1 MVTVGLVVVVVVFA
15 AIWASRYIKV
25 GPNEVLVVS
34 GRKHRYT
41 DPDGSVQ
48 SRGFRIRKGGGT
60 FVIPV
65 IEKVDEPVAQV
76 EKPVLSEEELF
87 QQKSLEELNKDQV
100 LKKINF
106 DFDMYAIR
114 EDMKPIMQANANW
127 LLKFASVE
135 VLVEGHCD
143 EKGTIEYNIALGE
156 KRAEA
161 ARNYLV
167 SLGLNAAKVKIISY
181 GKSKPLVQGVDEESY
196 FQNRRAE
203 FVITKK

>member
-1 MVTVGLVVVVVVFA
+1 MKKWLLAALALSLVLMFPACAKKA
-15 AIWASRYIKV
+15 AKV
-25 GPNEVLVVS
+25 
-34 GRKHRYT
+34 
-41 DPDGSVQ
+41 
-48 SRGFRIRKGGGT
+48 
-60 FVIPV
+60 
-65 IEKVDEPVAQV
+65 EPVQGPAVEQVEEPTAKV

-106 DFDMYAIR
+106 DFDMYTIR
-114 EDMKPIMQANANW
+114 EDMKPILQANANW
-127 LLKFASVE
+127 LLKFPSVE

-143 EKGTIEYNIALGE
+143 ERGTIEYNIALGE

-167 SLGLNAAKVKIISY
+167 SLGMTPAKVKIISY
-181 GKSKPLVQGVDEESY
+181 GKSKPLVQGVDEATY

>member
-1 MVTVGLVVVVVVFA
+1 MKKWLL
-15 AIWASRYIKV
+15 
-25 GPNEVLVVS
+25 VLVALSLVLMFNAC
-34 GRKHRYT
+34 GKKAAKVE
-41 DPDGSVQ
+41 PVQ
-48 SRGFRIRKGGGT
+48 G
-60 FVIPV
+60 PV
-65 IEKVDEPVAQV
+65 VEKVEEPVAQV

-106 DFDMYAIR
+106 DFDMYTIR
-114 EDMKPIMQANANW
+114 EDMKPVMQANADW

-143 EKGTIEYNIALGE
+143 ERGTIEYNIALGE

-161 ARNYLV
+161 ARNYLI
-167 SLGLNAAKVKIISY
+167 SLGLNGAKVKIISY
-181 GKSKPLVQGVDEESY
+181 GKSKPLVQGVDEATY

>member
-1 MVTVGLVVVVVVFA
+1 MKKLLLVVVALSLVLMFNACAKKAAKVAPEQGPVV
-15 AIWASRYIKV
+15 
-25 GPNEVLVVS
+25 
-34 GRKHRYT
+34 
-41 DPDGSVQ
+41 
-48 SRGFRIRKGGGT
+48 
-60 FVIPV
+60 
-65 IEKVDEPVAQV
+65 EKVEEPVAQV

-127 LLKFASVE
+127 LLKFATVE

-161 ARNYLV
+161 AKNYLV
-167 SLGLNAAKVKIISY
+167 SLGMNAAKVKIISY
-181 GKSKPLVQGVDEESY
+181 GKSKPLVQGVDEASY

>member
-1 MVTVGLVVVVVVFA
+1 MKKWLLAALALSLVLMFPACAKKA
-15 AIWASRYIKV
+15 AKV
-25 GPNEVLVVS
+25 
-34 GRKHRYT
+34 
-41 DPDGSVQ
+41 
-48 SRGFRIRKGGGT
+48 
-60 FVIPV
+60 
-65 IEKVDEPVAQV
+65 EPVQGPAVEQVEEPTAKV

-87 QQKSLEELNKDQV
+87 QQKLLEELNKDQV

-106 DFDMYAIR
+106 DFDMYTIR
-114 EDMKPIMQANANW
+114 EDMKPILQANANW
-127 LLKFASVE
+127 LLKFPSVE

-143 EKGTIEYNIALGE
+143 ERGTIEYNIALGE

-167 SLGLNAAKVKIISY
+167 SLGMTPAKVKIISY
-181 GKSKPLVQGVDEESY
+181 GKSKPLVQGVDEATY

>member
-1 MVTVGLVVVVVVFA
+1 MKKWLLVLVALSFVLSFA
-15 AIWASRYIKV
+15 ACAKKAASV
-25 GPNEVLVVS
+25 EPVQEPVV
-34 GRKHRYT
+34 
-41 DPDGSVQ
+41 
-48 SRGFRIRKGGGT
+48 
-60 FVIPV
+60 
-65 IEKVDEPVAQV
+65 EKVEEPVAQV

-100 LKKINF
+100 LKMIHF
-106 DFDMYAIR
+106 DFDMYSIR
-114 EDMKPIMQANANW
+114 EDMKPVMQANADW
-127 LLKFASVE
+127 LLKFPSVE

-143 EKGTIEYNIALGE
+143 ERGTIEYNIALGE

-181 GKSKPLVQGVDEESY
+181 GKSKPLVKGVDEATY

>member
-1 MVTVGLVVVVVVFA
+1 MKKLLLVVVA
-15 AIWASRYIKV
+15 LSL
-25 GPNEVLVVS
+25 VLMFNACAKKAPQVAPE
-34 GRKHRYT
+34 G
-41 DPDGSVQ
+41 
-48 SRGFRIRKGGGT
+48 
-60 FVIPV
+60 PV

-106 DFDMYAIR
+106 DFDMYTIR

-161 ARNYLV
+161 AKNYLV

-181 GKSKPLVQGVDEESY
+181 GKSKPLVQGVDEASY

>member
-1 MVTVGLVVVVVVFA
+1 MKKWLL
-15 AIWASRYIKV
+15 
-25 GPNEVLVVS
+25 VLVALSLVLMFNAC
-34 GRKHRYT
+34 GKKAAKVE
-41 DPDGSVQ
+41 PVQ
-48 SRGFRIRKGGGT
+48 G
-60 FVIPV
+60 PV
-65 IEKVDEPVAQV
+65 VEKVEEPVAQV

-87 QQKSLEELNKDQV
+87 QQKSLEELNKDQI
-100 LKKINF
+100 LKRINF
-106 DFDMYAIR
+106 DFDMYTIR

-143 EKGTIEYNIALGE
+143 ERGTIEYNIALGE
-156 KRAEA
+156 KSAEA

-181 GKSKPLVQGVDEESY
+181 GKSKPLVQGVDEATY

>member
-1 MVTVGLVVVVVVFA
+1 MKKWMLAALALSLVLMFPACAKKA
-15 AIWASRYIKV
+15 AKV
-25 GPNEVLVVS
+25 EPAQGPAVEQV
-34 GRKHRYT
+34 
-41 DPDGSVQ
+41 
-48 SRGFRIRKGGGT
+48 
-60 FVIPV
+60 
-65 IEKVDEPVAQV
+65 EEPTAKV

-106 DFDMYAIR
+106 DFDMYTIR
-114 EDMKPIMQANANW
+114 EDMKPILQANANW
-127 LLKFASVE
+127 LLKFPSVE

-143 EKGTIEYNIALGE
+143 ERGTIEYNIALGE

-161 ARNYLV
+161 AKNYLV
-167 SLGLNAAKVKIISY
+167 SLGMSPAKVKIISY
-181 GKSKPLVQGVDEESY
+181 GKSKPLVQGVDEATY

>member
-1 MVTVGLVVVVVVFA
+1 MKKWLLVMVALSLVLMFNACGKKAAKVEPVQGPVV
-15 AIWASRYIKV
+15 
-25 GPNEVLVVS
+25 
-34 GRKHRYT
+34 
-41 DPDGSVQ
+41 
-48 SRGFRIRKGGGT
+48 
-60 FVIPV
+60 
-65 IEKVDEPVAQV
+65 EKVEEPVAQV
-76 EKPVLSEEELF
+76 ERPVLSEEELF

-106 DFDMYAIR
+106 DFDMYTIR
-114 EDMKPIMQANANW
+114 EDMKPVMQANADW
-127 LLKFASVE
+127 LLKFPSVE
-135 VLVEGHCD
+135 VLIEGHCD
-143 EKGTIEYNIALGE
+143 ERGTIEYNIALGE

-181 GKSKPLVQGVDEESY
+181 GKSKPLVQGVDEATY

>member
-1 MVTVGLVVVVVVFA
+1 MKKWLL
-15 AIWASRYIKV
+15 
-25 GPNEVLVVS
+25 VLVALSLVLMFNAC
-34 GRKHRYT
+34 GKKAAKVE
-41 DPDGSVQ
+41 PVQ
-48 SRGFRIRKGGGT
+48 G
-60 FVIPV
+60 PV
-65 IEKVDEPVAQV
+65 VEKVEEPVAQV
-76 EKPVLSEEELF
+76 ERPVLSEEELF

-106 DFDMYAIR
+106 DFDMYTIR

-143 EKGTIEYNIALGE
+143 ERGTIEYNIALGE

-181 GKSKPLVQGVDEESY
+181 GKSKPLVQGVDEATY

>member
-1 MVTVGLVVVVVVFA
+1 MKKWLLVVVALSLVLMFNACGKKAAKVEPVQGPVV
-15 AIWASRYIKV
+15 
-25 GPNEVLVVS
+25 
-34 GRKHRYT
+34 
-41 DPDGSVQ
+41 
-48 SRGFRIRKGGGT
+48 
-60 FVIPV
+60 
-65 IEKVDEPVAQV
+65 EKVEEPVAQV
-76 EKPVLSEEELF
+76 ERPVLSEEELF
-87 QQKSLEELNKDQV
+87 QQKSLEALNKDQV

-106 DFDMYAIR
+106 DFDMYTIR
-114 EDMKPIMQANANW
+114 EDMKPIMQANADW

-143 EKGTIEYNIALGE
+143 ERGTIEYNIALGE

-161 ARNYLV
+161 ARNYLI

-181 GKSKPLVQGVDEESY
+181 GKSKPLVQGVDEATY

>member
-1 MVTVGLVVVVVVFA
+1 MKKWLLVMVALSLVLMFNACGKKAATVAPEQG
-15 AIWASRYIKV
+15 
-25 GPNEVLVVS
+25 
-34 GRKHRYT
+34 
-41 DPDGSVQ
+41 
-48 SRGFRIRKGGGT
+48 
-60 FVIPV
+60 PV
-65 IEKVDEPVAQV
+65 IEKVEEPTPQV

-100 LKKINF
+100 LKMINF
-106 DFDMYAIR
+106 DFDMYTIR
-114 EDMKPIMQANANW
+114 EDMKPLMQANANW
-127 LLKFASVE
+127 LLKFPSVE

-161 ARNYLV
+161 AKNYLV
-167 SLGLNAAKVKIISY
+167 SLGLTAAKVKIISY
-181 GKSKPLVQGVDEESY
+181 GKSKPLVQGVDEASY

>member
-1 MVTVGLVVVVVVFA
+1 MKKLLLVVVVLSLILMFSACGKKA
-15 AIWASRYIKV
+15 AKV
-25 GPNEVLVVS
+25 APVQGPTV
-34 GRKHRYT
+34 
-41 DPDGSVQ
+41 
-48 SRGFRIRKGGGT
+48 
-60 FVIPV
+60 
-65 IEKVDEPVAQV
+65 EKVEEPTAMV

-87 QQKSLEELNKDQV
+87 QQKSLEELNKDQI
-100 LKKINF
+100 LKRINF
-106 DFDMYAIR
+106 DFDKYTVR
-114 EDMKPIMQANANW
+114 EDMKSIMQANANW

-143 EKGTIEYNIALGE
+143 ERGTIEYNIALGE

-167 SLGLNAAKVKIISY
+167 SLGLNPAKIKIISY
-181 GKSKPLVQGVDEESY
+181 GKSKPLVQGIDEETY